1 MRATGW
7 GVHPIA
13 TGGVLRDNHQ
23 MWNGKMT
30 EPITTTNNTK
40 STNCS
45 VARPIGCG
53 GFLRLFENCTPRD
66 GRQVEPAYAP
76 IVKSMT
82 SCIFACWLVAM
93 AFSALHAAPLRVLA
107 IGDSMTEEYAFE
119 LPFSAPD
126 SNPTNANID
135 NFKKRTRKEGEARTA
150 AQMASLFHELLPVI
164 DNLERALASGAS
176 PGSQQIHQG
185 VAMTLQQL
193 RLLLNKHGIV
203 TEECIGQMFDPH
215 RHEAISQRYDPSQGD
230 HIILEVLQRGYWQGE
245 RILRPARVVVNDL
258 TSALSAQSA
267 VKNSLD

>member
-1 MRATGW
+1 VNHAPQSHDPLTTAVPANTCCKTDGTGLDILSAEL
-7 GVHPIA
+7 VNQRN
-13 TGGVLRDNHQ
+13 LY
-23 MWNGKMT
+23 
-30 EPITTTNNTK
+30 
-40 STNCS
+40 
-45 VARPIGCG
+45 
-53 GFLRLFENCTPRD
+53 LRL
-66 GRQVEPAYAP
+66 
-76 IVKSMT
+76 
-82 SCIFACWLVAM
+82 VAD
-93 AFSALHAAPLRVLA
+93 F
-107 IGDSMTEEYAFE
+107 
-119 LPFSAPD
+119 
-126 SNPTNANID
+126 D